1 MEQDRLIVEFPPES
15 AVVIYRLATSLKL
28 EPEQQV
34 ATGTWSGRS
43 DVPPPAGYSPIFSY
57 KVANDYRAFLT
68 DQPKIAE
75 LRKRFE
81 TYSGPVVNAGG
92 VR

>member
-1 MEQDRLIVEFPPES
+1 M
-15 AVVIYRLATSLKL
+15 
-28 EPEQQV
+28 
-34 ATGTWSGRS
+34 WM
-43 DVPPPAGYSPIFSY
+43 PPPKGYQPILSY

-68 DQPKIAE
+68 NQAQVAD

-81 TYSGPVVNAGG
+81 SYTGPVVNAGG

>member
-1 MEQDRLIVEFPPES
+1 M
-15 AVVIYRLATSLKL
+15 
-28 EPEQQV
+28 
-34 ATGTWSGRS
+34 
-43 DVPPPAGYSPIFSY
+43 PPPAGYKPIFSY

-68 DQPKIAE
+68 DQPQIVA

-81 TYSGPVVNAGG
+81 GYTGPIVNAGG